1 MTFSK
6 FDTMITAEETFC
18 QEWDALCKD
27 DWLAA
32 QEAMEM
38 DDAIDEANAEAME
51 ELDGWYDDLDDIY
64 EFVDLY
70 GAEVENHAE
79 RDWD

>member
-1 MTFSK
+1 
-6 FDTMITAEETFC
+6 MITTEEIFC

-38 DDAIDEANAEAME
+38 DDAIDEANAEMME
-51 ELDGWYDDLDDIY
+51 ELDGWYDDLDDTD
-64 EFVDLY
+64 EFIDPY

-79 RDWD
+79 RAWD

>member
-6 FDTMITAEETFC
+6 FDTMITHEETFC

-51 ELDGWYDDLDDIY
+51 ELDGWYDDLDDIAD
-64 EFVDLY
+64 FI
-70 GAEVENHAE
+70 AEVENYAE
-79 RDWD
+79 RD